1 MQNDLTVIFK
11 YIQCGDTMSPSK
23 AIGFQVLWILPP
35 SICQGCLMPFKL
47 PNDIMCLM
55 YADCALL
62 SSPTP
67 FLIETKSDRCLGLT
81 STDIEH
87 CKGT

>member
-11 YIQCGDTMSPSK
+11 YIQCGDNISPNR
-23 AIGFQVLWILPP
+23 AVGFQVLWILPP
-35 SICQGCLMPFKL
+35 SICQGCLMASKL
-47 PNDIMCLM
+47 PNDIMRLM
-55 YADCALL
+55 YARCALL

-67 FLIETKSDRCLGLT
+67 FLIETKPDRCLGLN
-81 STDIEH
+81 STGVEH